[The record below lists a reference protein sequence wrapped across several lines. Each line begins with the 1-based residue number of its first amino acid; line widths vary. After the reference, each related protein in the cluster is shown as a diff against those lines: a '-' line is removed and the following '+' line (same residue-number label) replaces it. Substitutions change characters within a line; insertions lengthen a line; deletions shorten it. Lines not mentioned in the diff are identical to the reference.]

1 MKKLKHS
8 KYRNT
13 AILFEILVRKLTS
26 ETLTSDKSLAIDIIK
41 KYFGKNTELAKEMRL
56 YNAMLKEQFK
66 SEAQALEYI
75 RSLKEAYNKLNKS
88 TLKRQRYNLVKELS
102 ENFNIDQISKMRI
115 SNYKSLASA
124 YIIFEYAESDNPK
137 QILECKNHIIS
148 NIITEHKKADDVDQ
162 VLETFAAQPREAR
175 LLATKIMIDKFN
187 SKYSGL
193 DENQKNL
200 LQKYITHVN
209 DTETLKEYIQETIPA
224 IKTKLREQATKITDP
239 ATRVK
244 VQRLSEML
252 CDVENIN
259 VVKESHILNL
269 LRYFDLLRE
278 LNGVHK

>member
-26 ETLTSDKSLAIDIIK
+26 ETLTSDKSQTIDIIK

-56 YNAMLKEQFK
+56 YNAMLKEQFN

-88 TLKRQRYNLVKELS
+88 VLKRQRYNLVKELS
-102 ENFNIDQISKMRI
+102 ENFNINQISKMRI

-137 QILECKNHIIS
+137 QILESKNYIIS
-148 NIITEHKKADDVDQ
+148 NIITESKKSDNVDH
-162 VLETFAAQPREAR
+162 VLETFAAQPKESRM
-175 LLATKIMIDKFN
+175 LATKIMIDKFN

-200 LQKYITHVN
+200 LQKYITHVH
-209 DTETLKEYIQETIPA
+209 DTETLKEYIQETIPN
-224 IKTKLREQATKITDP
+224 IKIKLKEHATKITDP
-239 ATRVK
+239 ATRIK

-252 CDVENIN
+252 CDIENIN
-259 VVKESHILNL
+259 VVKESHVLNL

-278 LNGVHK
+278 LNGVH